1 MKVGKSHE
9 YKEKAPN
16 RYGSGLWKMERMMG
30 VEPALATRLRVLEY
44 SIFYILCEISCAL
57 S

>member
-9 YKEKAPN
+9 YKEKALN
-16 RYGSGLWKMERMMG
+16 HCGSELREMERMMG
-30 VEPALATRLRVLEY
+30 VEPALATRIKVLEY
-44 SIFYILCEISCAL
+44 SIFYILCEILCAL